1 MNDTFPRDNHGTA
14 VPLPPM
20 EFNLWGT
27 PDEAKPLS
35 DGVRKLMSGVFH
47 VRTPLPRIPES
58 DIRTTGTR
66 LTDGDLAALAG
77 IVGDSHVTAD
87 AAQKIARA
95 RGKSYP
101 DLIGWRLGG
110 EHDVPDAVVA
120 PGTDEEVLEV
130 LQWATREHVAVV
142 PFGGGT
148 SVTGGVTPERG
159 GLRAVISL
167 DLVRFDELSDVD
179 HVSGLATLGAGL
191 TGPAAELKLADHGLQ
206 IGHYPQSFP
215 YATIGGYAAT
225 RSSGQSSAGYG
236 RFDEMVRSFTIVT
249 PSGII
254 HVGEASPASAAG
266 PDLRELFLGS
276 EGAFGIIT
284 RVRMRVHPIPEVKR
298 YEAFSFRTF
307 EEGVEGVRAVEQAGA
322 GPTVIRLSDEI
333 ESSVNLT
340 SGDSIGDAGSAPE
353 GCLCLTMYEGTED
366 HAASRHRETRELL
379 LAAGGT
385 SAGEGPVRSWEQGRF
400 GAPVLR
406 DGLLDN
412 GAICE
417 TLETATDWSN
427 VAKLK
432 KAVTRALADTLRET
446 GTMAMVMCHVSH
458 VYREGCSL
466 YFTIIAAQNDDPEA
480 QWWRAKEAACRAI
493 VDNGGTITHHH
504 AVGTDHAPYLAD
516 EIGPLGIAV
525 LRAVKAELDPAGIM
539 NPGKLL
545 TIRTEESGHD
555 H

>member
-1 MNDTFPRDNHGTA
+1 
-14 VPLPPM
+14 M

-27 PDEAKPLS
+27 PGEAKPLS
-35 DGVRKLMSGVFH
+35 HGVHKLLDGVFNVDK
-47 VRTPLPRIPES
+47 PLPRIPEE
-58 DIRTTGTR
+58 DILIRESMLGT
-66 LTDGDLAALAG
+66 GDLEALAA
-77 IVGDSHVTAD
+77 IVGAD
-87 AAQKIARA
+87 RVSGDKGQKLGRA

-110 EHDVPDAVVA
+110 THDVPDAVVA
-120 PGTDEEVLEV
+120 PATDEEVLEI
-130 LQWATREHVAVV
+130 LRWATRERVAVV

-148 SVTGGVTPERG
+148 TVVGGVAPERG
-159 GLRAVISL
+159 GARAVISL
-167 DLVRFDELSDVD
+167 DLALFDELSDVD
-179 HVSGLATLGAGL
+179 AESGLATLGAGL
-191 TGPAAELKLADHGLQ
+191 TGPAAELLLAEHGLQ

-249 PSGII
+249 PSGILE
-254 HVGEASPASAAG
+254 VGDASPASAAG

-284 RVRMRVHPIPEVKR
+284 RVRLRVHPVPEVKR

-307 EEGVEGVRAVEQAGA
+307 EEGVAGLRAVEQAGA

-340 SGDSIGDAGSAPE
+340 SGDSIGDASKAPE
-353 GCLCLTMYEGTED
+353 GCLCLTMYEGTEE
-366 HAASRHRETRELL
+366 HTASRHAETRALL
-379 LAAGGT
+379 IAAGGT

-427 VAKLK
+427 VPRLK
-432 KAVTRALADTLRET
+432 KAVTRALSDTLRES
-446 GTMAMVMCHVSH
+446 GTMALVMCHVSH

-466 YFTIIAAQNDDPEA
+466 YFTVIAAQSHDPEA
-480 QWWRAKEAACRAI
+480 QWWAAKNAACRAI
-493 VDNGGTITHHH
+493 VEAGGTITHHH
-504 AVGTDHAPYLAD
+504 SIGIDHAPYLRD
-516 EIGPLGIAV
+516 EIGDLGVAV
-525 LRAVKAELDPAGIM
+525 LRAVKKELDPAGIM

-545 TIRTEESGHD
+545 TIDAPEAPDEH
-555 H
+555 

>member
-1 MNDTFPRDNHGTA
+1 
-14 VPLPPM
+14 M

-35 DGVRKLMSGVFH
+35 HGVQKLLTDVFN
-47 VRTPLPRIPES
+47 VDKPLPRIPDADVLIAE
-58 DIRTTGTR
+58 TR
-66 LTDGDLAALAG
+66 LGPDDVAALTD
-77 IVGDSHVTAD
+77 IVGASRVTGD
-87 AAQKIARA
+87 KLQKLARA

-110 EHDVPDAVVA
+110 VHDVPDAIVA
-120 PGTDEEVLEV
+120 PSTDEQVLEI
-130 LQWATREHVAVV
+130 LRWATRERVAVV

-148 SVTGGVTPERG
+148 TVVGGVSPDRG

-167 DLVRFDELSDVD
+167 DLALFDELTDVD
-179 HVSGLATLGAGL
+179 AESGLATLGAGL
-191 TGPAAELKLADHGLQ
+191 SGPAAELLLADHGLQ

-249 PSGII
+249 PSGILE
-254 HVGEASPASAAG
+254 VGDASPATAAG

-276 EGAFGIIT
+276 EGAFGVIT
-284 RVRMRVHPIPEVKR
+284 RVRLRVHPVPQVKR
-298 YEAFSFRTF
+298 YEAFSFPTF
-307 EEGVEGVRAVEQAGA
+307 EAGVAGLRAVEQAGA

-340 SGDSIGDAGSAPE
+340 SGDSIGDGSRAPE
-353 GCLCLTMYEGTED
+353 GCLCLTMFEGTAE
-366 HAASRHRETRELL
+366 HAASRHAETRALL
-379 LAAGGT
+379 IAAGGT
-385 SAGEGPVRSWEQGRF
+385 PAGEGPVRSWEQGRF

-427 VAKLK
+427 VARLK
-432 KAVTRALADTLRET
+432 KAVTRALADTLRST
-446 GTMAMVMCHVSH
+446 GTMALVMCHVSH

-466 YFTIIAAQNDDPEA
+466 YFTVIAAQSDDPEA
-480 QWWRAKEAACRAI
+480 QWWAAKGAACRAI

-504 AVGTDHAPYLAD
+504 SIGTDHAPYLAD
-516 EIGPLGIAV
+516 EIGDLGVAV
-525 LRAVKAELDPAGIM
+525 LRAVKSELDPAGIM

-545 TIRTEESGHD
+545 TIEGSGEGVSRD
-555 H
+555 ER

>member
-1 MNDTFPRDNHGTA
+1 MTFD
-14 VPLPPM
+14 
-20 EFNLWGT
+20 LWGT
-27 PDEAKPLS
+27 PDEAKPLPR
-35 DGVRKLMSGVFH
+35 GAHKLITKVF
-47 VRTPLPRIPES
+47 RADRPLPRISEEDVHVTES
-58 DIRTTGTR
+58 R
-66 LTDGDLAALAG
+66 LTSDDLGALAD
-77 IVGDSHVTAD
+77 IVGADHVTED
-87 AAQKIARA
+87 KEHTLPRA

-110 EHDVPDAVVA
+110 THEVPDAIVA
-120 PGTDEEVLEV
+120 PTTDEEVLAI
-130 LQWATREHVAVV
+130 LRWATRERVAVV

-148 SVTGGVTPERG
+148 TVVGGLNPERG
-159 GLRAVISL
+159 GMRAVISL
-167 DLVRFDELSDVD
+167 DLVHFDAVTDVD
-179 HVSGLATLGAGL
+179 PESGLATFGAGL
-191 TGPAAELKLADHGLQ
+191 TGPAAELALAGHGLQ

-249 PSGII
+249 PAGILE
-254 HVGEASPASAAG
+254 VGAASPATAAG

-284 RVRMRVHPIPEVKR
+284 RVRLRVHPVPEVKR
-298 YEAFSFRTF
+298 YEAFTFPTF
-307 EEGVEGVRAVEQAGA
+307 ESGVAGLRSVEQAGA
-322 GPTVIRLSDEI
+322 GPTVLRLSDEI
-333 ESSVNLT
+333 ESSINLT
-340 SGDSIGDAGSAPE
+340 SGDSIGDGSAAPE
-353 GCLCLTMYEGTED
+353 GCLCLAMFEGTAD
-366 HAASRHRETRELL
+366 HTQSRHAETRALL
-379 LAAGGT
+379 IAAGGT
-385 SAGEGPVRSWEQGRF
+385 SAGEGPVRSWEHGRF

-427 VAKLK
+427 VARLK
-432 KAVTRALADTLRET
+432 KAVTRALSDSLQAT
-446 GTMAMVMCHVSH
+446 GTMALVMCHVSH

-466 YFTIIAAQNDDPEA
+466 YFTVIAAQSEDPEA
-480 QWWRAKEAACRAI
+480 QWRAAKAAASRAI

-504 AVGTDHAPYLAD
+504 SIGVDHAPYLRD
-516 EIGPLGIAV
+516 EIGDLGVAV

-545 TIRTEESGHD
+545 TVASESTPR
-555 H
+555 

>member
-1 MNDTFPRDNHGTA
+1 
-14 VPLPPM
+14 M

-35 DGVRKLMSGVFH
+35 HGVQKLLTDVFN
-47 VRTPLPRIPES
+47 VDKPLPRIPDADVLIDE
-58 DIRTTGTR
+58 TR
-66 LTDGDLAALAG
+66 LGPDDVAALTV
-77 IVGDSHVTAD
+77 IVGASRVTGD
-87 AAQKIARA
+87 KLQKLARA

-110 EHDVPDAVVA
+110 VHDVPDAIVA
-120 PGTDEEVLEV
+120 PSTDEQVLEI
-130 LQWATREHVAVV
+130 LRWATRERVAVV

-148 SVTGGVTPERG
+148 TVVGGVSPDRG

-167 DLVRFDELSDVD
+167 DLALFDELTDVD
-179 HVSGLATLGAGL
+179 AESGLATLGAGL
-191 TGPAAELKLADHGLQ
+191 SGPAAELLLADHGLQ

-249 PSGII
+249 PSGILE
-254 HVGEASPASAAG
+254 VGDASPATAAG

-276 EGAFGIIT
+276 EGAFGVIT
-284 RVRMRVHPIPEVKR
+284 RVRLRVHPVPQVKR
-298 YEAFSFRTF
+298 YEALSFPAF
-307 EEGVEGVRAVEQAGA
+307 EAGVAGLRAVEQAGA

-340 SGDSIGDAGSAPE
+340 SGDSIGDGSRAPE
-353 GCLCLTMYEGTED
+353 GCLCLTMFEGTAE
-366 HAASRHRETRELL
+366 HAASRHAETRALL
-379 LAAGGT
+379 IAAGGT
-385 SAGEGPVRSWEQGRF
+385 PAGEGPVRSWEQGRF

-427 VAKLK
+427 VARLK
-432 KAVTRALADTLRET
+432 KAVTRALADTLRST
-446 GTMAMVMCHVSH
+446 GTMALVMCHVSH

-466 YFTIIAAQNDDPEA
+466 YFTVIAAQSDDPEA
-480 QWWRAKEAACRAI
+480 QWWAAKGAACRAI

-504 AVGTDHAPYLAD
+504 SIGTDHAPYLAD
-516 EIGPLGIAV
+516 EIGDLGVAV
-525 LRAVKAELDPAGIM
+525 LRAVKSELDPAGIM

-545 TIRTEESGHD
+545 TIEGSGEGVSRD
-555 H
+555 ER

>member
-1 MNDTFPRDNHGTA
+1 
-14 VPLPPM
+14 M

-35 DGVRKLMSGVFH
+35 HGVHKLLTDVFK
-47 VRTPLPRIPES
+47 VDKPLPRVPES
-58 DIRTTGTR
+58 DVHV
-66 LTDGDLAALAG
+66 GDTLLRPDDFTALEG
-77 IVGDSHVTAD
+77 IVGAGRVTSAKT
-87 AAQKIARA
+87 QKMARA

-110 EHDVPDAVVA
+110 VHDVPDAVIA
-120 PGTDEEVLEV
+120 PATDEEVLEI
-130 LQWATREHVAVV
+130 LRWATRERVAVV

-148 SVTGGVTPERG
+148 SVVGGINPERG
-159 GLRAVISL
+159 GMRAVISL
-167 DLVRFDELSDVD
+167 DLVHFDELSNVD
-179 HVSGLATLGAGL
+179 PVSGLATLGSGL
-191 TGPAAELKLADHGLQ
+191 TGPAAELLLAGHGLQ

-236 RFDEMVRSFTIVT
+236 RFDEMVRSFTVVT
-249 PSGII
+249 PSGILE
-254 HVGEASPASAAG
+254 VGDASPATAAG
-266 PDLRELFLGS
+266 PDLRELFMGS

-284 RVRMRVHPIPEVKR
+284 RVRLRVHPIPEVKR
-298 YEAFSFRTF
+298 YEAFSFPTF
-307 EEGVEGVRAVEQAGA
+307 EAGAAGLRAVEQAGA

-340 SGDSIGDAGSAPE
+340 SGDSIGDGSRAPE
-353 GCLCLTMYEGTED
+353 GCLCLTMFEGTEE
-366 HAASRHRETRELL
+366 HAASRHAETRALL
-379 LAAGGT
+379 IAAGGT
-385 SAGEGPVRSWEQGRF
+385 PCGEGPVRSWEHGRF

-427 VAKLK
+427 VARLK
-432 KAVTRALADTLRET
+432 HGVTRAIADTLRES
-446 GTMAMVMCHVSH
+446 GTMALVMCHVSH

-466 YFTIIAAQNDDPEA
+466 YFTVIAAQSDDPEA
-480 QWWRAKEAACRAI
+480 QWWAAKGAACRAI

-504 AVGTDHAPYLAD
+504 SIGTDHAPYLAA
-516 EIGPLGIAV
+516 EIGDLGVAV

-545 TIRTEESGHD
+545 TIDPHAAAAAVSSATGTTAKESGD
-555 H
+555 ER